1 MALQT
6 SLTETNIG
14 IPLNDTYARITLMR
28 CSKDQTLLQVS
39 HYATADARN
48 NNASPV
54 YDRTFMI
61 PFEELQPASDPLAMG
76 YNWLK
81 TQSEYSDAIDC

>member
-1 MALQT
+1 MALQS

-28 CSKDQTLLQVS
+28 CDKEQILLQVS
-39 HYATADARN
+39 HYANADARN

>member
-1 MALQT
+1 MALQS

-14 IPLNDTYARITLMR
+14 IPLNDTYARITLMNGN
-28 CSKDQTLLQVS
+28 KDRFIVQVS

-48 NNASPV
+48 KNASPV

-61 PFEELQPASDPLAMG
+61 PFEELQSAADPLAMG

-81 TQSEYSDAIDC
+81 TQPEYSDAIDC